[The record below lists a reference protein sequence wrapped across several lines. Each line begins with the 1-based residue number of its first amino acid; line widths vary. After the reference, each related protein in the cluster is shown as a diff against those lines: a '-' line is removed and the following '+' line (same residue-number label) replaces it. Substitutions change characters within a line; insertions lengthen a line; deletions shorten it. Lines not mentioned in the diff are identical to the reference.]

1 MSITPTAIIHSAS
14 PRPYAGIHGASL
26 SAPTWST
33 TTLQDSPVGHHW
45 VCGDHMST
53 EHNPVTVDTFG
64 SKRLDPGSFTGVL
77 T

>member
-1 MSITPTAIIHSAS
+1 MSITPTAVIHSAS
-14 PRPYAGIHGASL
+14 PRPYSGASL
-26 SAPTWST
+26 AAST
-33 TTLQDSPVGHHW
+33 LSTGTLQDPTFGHDW

-64 SKRLDPGSFTGVL
+64 SKRLDPGSFAGVL